1 MKCIKKLHVKNFKK
15 FADETFEFN
24 DDINIL
30 VGDNECGKSSVLEAI
45 ELCLN
50 LCHRGRP
57 ISPEVLAELFN
68 SDCVEA
74 YLNGVA
80 FQITMHTMPLIDY
93 GAANELCSVI
103 SVPTKTCSRKQTIN
117 FGSPYPYAFVE
128 HVTFKPILVL

>member
-1 MKCIKKLHVKNFKK
+1 MP
-15 FADETFEFN
+15 
-24 DDINIL
+24 NIVVEQEGL
-30 VGDNECGKSSVLEAI
+30 TERRHS
-45 ELCLN
+45 
-50 LCHRGRP
+50 
-57 ISPEVLAELFN
+57 N
-68 SDCVEA
+68 SWFIVVITLEA

-103 SVPTKTCSRKQTIN
+103 SVPTKTCSRHQTIN